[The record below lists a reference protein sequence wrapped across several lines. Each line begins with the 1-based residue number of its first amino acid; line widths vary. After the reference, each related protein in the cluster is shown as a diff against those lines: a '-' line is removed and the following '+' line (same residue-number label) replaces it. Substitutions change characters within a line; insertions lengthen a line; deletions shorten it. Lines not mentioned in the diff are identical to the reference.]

1 MSHNLERCIVIVG
14 EGRGHRAPITDG
26 AAIGPSPGEH
36 SLLSLLAVEF
46 RREMGQSVT
55 MQQPPKNKVTQD
67 EWGTTTR
74 EAYEDRPTYQPRRKT
89 PQRQGSGLIKSIGG
103 LMIVGAIFW
112 GTYLVTNGADPSA
125 LWQATGPV
133 PLCGL
138 GVVVSI
144 LGKYL
149 RY

>member
-1 MSHNLERCIVIVG
+1 
-14 EGRGHRAPITDG
+14 
-26 AAIGPSPGEH
+26 
-36 SLLSLLAVEF
+36 
-46 RREMGQSVT
+46 
-55 MQQPPKNKVTQD
+55 MQQPQPKHKPKHKVIQD

-74 EAYEDRPTYQPRRKT
+74 EAYEDRPVYQTRRKA
-89 PQRQGSGLIKSIGG
+89 PQREGSGFIKSIGG
-103 LMIVGAIFW
+103 LLILGGIFW
-112 GTYLVTNGADPSA
+112 GTYLVTSGADTQA
-125 LWQATGPV
+125 LWQMQGPG

>member
-1 MSHNLERCIVIVG
+1 MYCNSG
-14 EGRGHRAPITDG
+14 EGRGHRALVTDG
-26 AAIGPSPGEH
+26 AAIGPRAGGAFAD
-36 SLLSLLAVEF
+36 SLLAVEF
-46 RREMGQSVT
+46 RREMGQSVI
-55 MQQPPKNKVTQD
+55 MQQPPKNKVIQD

-74 EAYEDRPTYQPRRKT
+74 EAYEDRPVYQPRRKA

-103 LMIVGAIFW
+103 LMIVGSIFW

-125 LWQATGPV
+125 LWKAQGPC

>member
-1 MSHNLERCIVIVG
+1 LLL
-14 EGRGHRAPITDG
+14 A
-26 AAIGPSPGEH
+26 
-36 SLLSLLAVEF
+36 LLSVEF

-74 EAYEDRPTYQPRRKT
+74 EAYEDRPVYQTRKKA
-89 PQRQGSGLIKSIGG
+89 PKKQGSGFIKSIGG
-103 LMIVGAIFW
+103 VMIVGAIFW
-112 GTYLVTNGADPSA
+112 GTYLVTNGAEPSA
-125 LWQATGPV
+125 LWQAQGPV
-133 PLCGL
+133 PLCAL
-138 GVVVSI
+138 GVVVSM

>member
-1 MSHNLERCIVIVG
+1 MYCNRGER
-14 EGRGHRAPITDG
+14 RGHRAPVADG
-26 AAIGPSPGEH
+26 AAIGPSPAEH

-46 RREMGQSVT
+46 RREMRQSVT
-55 MQQPPKNKVTQD
+55 MQQPPKNKVIQD

-74 EAYEDRPTYQPRRKT
+74 EAYEDKPIYQTRRKT
-89 PQRQGSGLIKSIGG
+89 PQREGSGLIKSIGG

-125 LWQATGPV
+125 LWKAQGPG

-138 GVVVSI
+138 GVVVSF